1 MEGRNGRTDDGREE
15 GRRAGTLELSAETQM
30 EIIEKTGILH
40 RAAIPNRKPPL
51 IQFSTHEL
59 NAFKN
64 TLQKPN
70 GINDDDDDEQEEEE
84 EEEGQNNRPPP
95 DHIDTLR
102 DDVDSLPLWVDR
114 AFDTFLW
121 SIPFTTVFV
130 CFAVFL
136 LHYTLHYH
144 HHLLATLLLFGLSAI
159 GGSYM
164 IYIMNKLSYLLVMRR
179 VPPLGALWIFAVVR
193 LHLSHALLSLLL
205 VALWVWIMDLS
216 LYV

>member
-1 MEGRNGRTDDGREE
+1 MKMEGRNGRTDDGREE

-130 CFAVFL
+130 CL
-136 LHYTLHYH
+136 
-144 HHLLATLLLFGLSAI
+144 
-159 GGSYM
+159 
-164 IYIMNKLSYLLVMRR
+164 
-179 VPPLGALWIFAVVR
+179 
-193 LHLSHALLSLLL
+193 
-205 VALWVWIMDLS
+205 
-216 LYV
+216 